1 MIKDNNGKYGL
12 RKEVDGYSIVNF
24 ETMQIIGKLD
34 NTFAGATTD
43 CFVRYAIKNDILHF
57 DEKVK
62 KITVGKFQDD
72 YMKEDGFES
81 LEDGTLNKI
90 HSYSGGY

>member
-34 NTFAGATTD
+34 NNFEGETND
-43 CFVRYAIKNDILHF
+43 CFVRYD
-57 DEKVK
+57 VK
-62 KITVGKFQDD
+62 KRYITF
-72 YMKEDGFES
+72 
-81 LEDGTLNKI
+81 
-90 HSYSGGY
+90 

>member
-34 NTFAGATTD
+34 N
-43 CFVRYAIKNDILHF
+43 N
-57 DEKVK
+57 
-62 KITVGKFQDD
+62 
-72 YMKEDGFES
+72 FEGETALS
-81 LEDGTLNKI
+81 DMM
-90 HSYSGGY
+90 

>member
-24 ETMQIIGKLD
+24 ETMQIIRKLD
-34 NTFAGATTD
+34 NNFEGETND
-43 CFVRYAIKNDILHF
+43 CFVKYDVKNDILHF

-62 KITVGKFQDD
+62 KITVGKYKDD